1 MVIIVLPSGLE
12 SNSSHELLFATF
24 GYWWTRRCMI
34 DFSLFLMSSSVLSN
48 NQASMIVRV
57 CNTLSNIRQDPFLTY
72 VTHVCYPYMIL
83 CLDIV
88 IAKFILSLFLLQT
101 LAAFL
106 PSFKML
112 FQGSACLAISTSY
125 PKLQS
130 VLCHI
135 NLSGISTL

>member
-1 MVIIVLPSGLE
+1 MVIIVLPSGLK

-48 NQASMIVRV
+48 NQASMIV
-57 CNTLSNIRQDPFLTY
+57 SNKTRSLLTY
-72 VTHVCYPYMIL
+72 VTHVCYPYMFL

-112 FQGSACLAISTSY
+112 IQGSACLAISTSY

-130 VLCHI
+130 VLCHS